1 MGPISAALLFPE
13 TEPSAYNI
21 ASLLFFFKSIS
32 FYLPTE
38 ADTADKSLV
47 NLFGNLCNAY
57 VPAPLGADLTRFNRL
72 LREMEISSPD
82 ELARLFSAA
91 KAPLTTGQ
99 IRDRDETSTGSVFSA
114 LQSDTEKKITA
125 EFKERL
131 WQSRLILK
139 LAEIL
144 DRRDREVTQGMAR
157 VALSEQR
164 VFASLEGISDM
175 DAEDLAT
182 LPDLEKLM
190 QKRDTQHVTTGVT
203 RGASALLA
211 PLRIKAWAELFL
223 ADASLQRPSVL
234 VAANAACGSI
244 LLDGCE
250 ETSGMIPYIIFTLSL
265 PIFPFPADERSA
277 KKSYMQA
284 RNNMRAAAGAQLE
297 HFKNFF
303 IETAE
308 LVSPLARKKITLLTE
323 HADSWNRVAESMFSA
338 DRKTL
343 RPLVFYH
350 MPGISP
356 TSLFQKLYHL
366 GPAPSPKRKDHPST
380 ILAILQN

>member
-38 ADTADKSLV
+38 SDTADKSLV
-47 NLFGNLCNAY
+47 DLFGNLCNAY

-82 ELARLFSAA
+82 ELTRLFSAA

-99 IRDRDETSTGSVFSA
+99 IKDRDETSTGSVFSA
-114 LQSDTEKKITA
+114 LQSNAEKKIFA

-144 DRRDREVTQGMAR
+144 DQRDREVTQGLAR

-175 DAEDLAT
+175 DAEDLAE
-182 LPDLEKLM
+182 LPDLDKLK
-190 QKRDTQHVTTGVT
+190 QKPDTQRVITGLT
-203 RGASALLA
+203 RSASALLA

-223 ADASLQRPSVL
+223 ADTTLQRPSVL
-234 VAANAACGSI
+234 VAANADYGSI

-250 ETSGMIPYIIFTLSL
+250 ETWGMIPSKTFTLSL
-265 PIFPFPADERSA
+265 PIFSFPAAERSA
-277 KKSYMQA
+277 DINYIQS
-284 RNNMRAAAGAQLE
+284 RNNMRAAARAQLE
-297 HFKNFF
+297 HFENFF
-303 IETAE
+303 IEAAE
-308 LVSPLARKKITLLTE
+308 LVAPLAGKKITLLTE
-323 HADSWNRVAESMFSA
+323 HADSWNRIAESVFLA
-338 DRKTL
+338 NKKTL

-366 GPAPSPKRKDHPST
+366 GPAPPPSRKDHPST